1 MKYNIL
7 KQMLQI
13 YKYSVYR
20 ITPSSFMYFLKV
32 YFYTYTQCIQWLMI
46 FSVSKFS

>member
-20 ITPSSFMYFLKV
+20 IIPSYWYVPCQNLFVDMTYYIHHV
-32 YFYTYTQCIQWLMI
+32 Y
-46 FSVSKFS
+46 SG

>member
-20 ITPSSFMYFLKV
+20 VIPSYLGVPSQNLFLDM
-32 YFYTYTQCIQWLMI
+32 TYYIHHVH
-46 FSVSKFS
+46 SG